1 MQPASHCLVSCS
13 RLGPSA
19 AINTQMS
26 TDPALQADPPA
37 VGLMCREHEREG
49 KARTL
54 RCAAQR
60 AAVATAGL
68 SLLQSC
74 SSPIACLSQLR
85 SLCPAH
91 TRHLLCFLVFS
102 LTSPAFVPSHYAEL
116 NFAFLPPSTS
126 PSTLL
131 TSTFLPPGVPAQPT
145 PRQAASDHHW
155 PSSTPPRLSEKSA
168 SLLC

>member
-1 MQPASHCLVSCS
+1 MHPASHCLVSCS

-19 AINTQMS
+19 AINIQMS

-37 VGLMCREHEREG
+37 GGVMCREQGGEA

-60 AAVATAGL
+60 AAMAAASL
-68 SLLQSC
+68 SPLQNC

-91 TRHLLCFLVFS
+91 TRHLLCSRVFS
-102 LTSPAFVPSHYAEL
+102 LTSSAFVSSHYAE
-116 NFAFLPPSTS
+116 FRLPSPPPTS
-126 PSTLL
+126 SFTLCSPL
-131 TSTFLPPGVPAQPT
+131 
-145 PRQAASDHHW
+145 
-155 PSSTPPRLSEKSA
+155 PSSSQDSLPSQPHVRMPLINSITSLREA
-168 SLLC
+168 SLSLVLRNQER